1 MIEGTRQDPASVLER
16 VSQHWGLLLA
26 LGAITVLAGIAVL
39 AWPGP
44 TLLVVAVLFG
54 VQLIVMGIFRFMDAF
69 ASDEV
74 TGGNRVLLALL
85 GVLSL
90 IIGLYAL
97 RHVLITLI
105 ALALLLGIYWIISG
119 AMELYMALSHRG
131 LRNRG
136 WTGVMGVLGVLAG
149 LIVLVYPAISL
160 ITLAVVLGI
169 WLIVRGAMQVSLA
182 FSVRSVHHRARTHPL
197 PAM

>member
-1 MIEGTRQDPASVLER
+1 MTMTMTEGTRRDPASVLER
-16 VSQHWGLLLA
+16 LSEHWGWLLL
-26 LGAITVLAGIAVL
+26 LGVITVVAGIAAL
-39 AWPGP
+39 AWPGL

-54 VQLIVMGIFRFMDAF
+54 AQLIVMGIFRFVSAF
-69 ASDEV
+69 ASDDV

-90 IIGLYAL
+90 FIGLYAV
-97 RHVLITLI
+97 RHVLISLL

-119 AMELYMALSHRG
+119 TMELYMALAHRG
-131 LRNRG
+131 LKNRG

-160 ITLAVVLGI
+160 LTLAIVLGI
-169 WLIVRGAMQVSLA
+169 WLIVRGVMEVSLA
-182 FSVRSVHHRARTHPL
+182 FNARSLHHRAI
-197 PAM
+197 

>member
-1 MIEGTRQDPASVLER
+1 MTMTQGTREDPASVLER
-16 VSQHWGLLLA
+16 VSEHWGWLLV
-26 LGAITVLAGIAVL
+26 LGVITVLAGIAVL

-54 VQLIVMGIFRFMDAF
+54 VQLIVMGIFRFVSAF
-69 ASDEV
+69 ASDEL

-85 GVLSL
+85 GVFSL
-90 IIGLYAL
+90 IIGLYAV

-105 ALALLLGIYWIISG
+105 ALALLLGIYWVISG
-119 AMELYMALSHRG
+119 AMELYLALSHRG

-160 ITLAVVLGI
+160 VTLAVVLGV
-169 WLIVRGAMQVSLA
+169 WLIVRGVMQVSLA
-182 FSVRSVHHRARTHPL
+182 FHARSLH
-197 PAM
+197 

>member
-1 MIEGTRQDPASVLER
+1 MTMTEGTRRDPASVLER
-16 VSQHWGLLLA
+16 VSEHWGWLLL
-26 LGAITVLAGIAVL
+26 LGVITVVAGVAAL
-39 AWPGP
+39 AWPGL

-54 VQLIVMGIFRFMDAF
+54 AQLIVMGIFRFVSAF
-69 ASDEV
+69 ASDDV

-90 IIGLYAL
+90 FIGLYAV
-97 RHVLITLI
+97 RHVLISLL

-119 AMELYMALSHRG
+119 TMELYMALAHRG
-131 LRNRG
+131 LKNRG

-160 ITLAVVLGI
+160 LTLAIVLGI
-169 WLIVRGAMQVSLA
+169 WLIVRGVMEVSLA
-182 FSVRSVHHRARTHPL
+182 FNARSLHHRAI
-197 PAM
+197 

>member
-1 MIEGTRQDPASVLER
+1 MTMTEGTRRDPASVLER
-16 VSQHWGLLLA
+16 LSEHWGWLLL
-26 LGAITVLAGIAVL
+26 LGVITVVAGIAAL
-39 AWPGP
+39 AWPGL

-54 VQLIVMGIFRFMDAF
+54 AQLIVMGIFRFVSAF
-69 ASDEV
+69 ASDDV

-90 IIGLYAL
+90 FIGLYAV
-97 RHVLITLI
+97 RHVLISLL

-119 AMELYMALSHRG
+119 TMELYMALAHRG
-131 LRNRG
+131 LKNRG

-160 ITLAVVLGI
+160 LTLAIVLGI
-169 WLIVRGAMQVSLA
+169 WLIVRGVMEVSLA
-182 FSVRSVHHRARTHPL
+182 FNARSLHHRAI
-197 PAM
+197 